1 MSSSAPPVL
10 LKRVGRVAQITL
22 NRPHAMNAMTASM
35 GDAFADTVGQV
46 SEMGEKVGAVVVTG
60 AGRAFSAGG
69 DLDFLR
75 ARAADT
81 PSRNAPIMRRFY
93 QRFLSVRSLPV
104 PVIAAINGPA
114 VGAGLCFALACD
126 VRVAAAETKLGLTFV
141 GLGLHPGMGASHY
154 LPSIVGP
161 QVAAQMMLTGE
172 LISGAEAAN
181 RGLVAQAVPAAAG
194 GGEENECAVL
204 AAAMSMATRMAEAG
218 PVAVRT
224 CVRTLRNRQDNE
236 GLGLEAA
243 LWREADAQAQCYASP
258 DLLEGVNAV
267 AEKRRPDFQDYENSF
282 DE

>member
-1 MSSSAPPVL
+1 M
-10 LKRVGRVAQITL
+10 QC
-22 NRPHAMNAMTASM
+22 
-35 GDAFADTVGQV
+35 
-46 SEMGEKVGAVVVTG
+46 
-60 AGRAFSAGG
+60 
-69 DLDFLR
+69 
-75 ARAADT
+75 T

-126 VRVAAAETKLGLTFV
+126 VRVAAADTKLGLTFV
-141 GLGLHPGMGASHY
+141 GLGLHPGMGASHF

-172 LISGAEAAN
+172 LISGSQAAD
-181 RGLVAQAVPAAAG
+181 RGLVAEAVPAAAAASEG
-194 GGEENECAVL
+194 ESEGGEDECAVL
-204 AAAMSMATRMAEAG
+204 AAAMSMATRMAGAG

-258 DLLEGVNAV
+258 DLLEGVNAE
-267 AEKRRPDFQDYENSF
+267 ARASGRAC
-282 DE
+282 